1 MEAVAGA
8 FDEETLLLNNNKSNT
23 LKPLLNNRPTVGR
36 ILRLTIKRITLI
48 VTSCTSAT
56 LALELIATLVILK
69 IFEVTGKMLI
79 AQT

>member
-23 LKPLLNNRPTVGR
+23 LKPLLNNRPTEGR
-36 ILRLTIKRITLI
+36 ILRLTINRITLI